1 MVSDKPPRRSKVE
14 KEPVTIDLTAEETN
28 PVAEPVRSNDTDEPV
43 TPAEQASEDTIVTE
57 EGKSDAP
64 AEPAPITAAIDDQVT
79 AEPTVEETK
88 TGVEA
93 TSPSDEATPAM
104 SNPFATKEPVE
115 DAFADDHKSRIAED
129 EPPRS
134 ATVAPEPEPAP
145 AAKQRPSP
153 AATTLVAA
161 GIFGGI
167 VALLLAG
174 SMQYAGYLPGATPAP
189 VANTAGLSSELAE
202 LRQEI
207 AALKSRPAAVAAPD
221 ASLTNRVAAL
231 EAVPKAS
238 SGASDQAL
246 AALRGELDK
255 LRATVQSSA
264 SADASLTSRMDQA
277 EAKLNDRGP
286 EQQVARAVAAA
297 ALKAAIDRG
306 GSFETELQ
314 TFATVAA
321 DDPAVAELQKF
332 AANGVPSRSELQR
345 DFPRVADSMLEAT
358 VQPDPNQGI
367 AGRLL
372 SSAMSVV
379 KVRRVGDVTGET
391 PEAIV
396 ARMEEGLRNG
406 NLQASV
412 REWDSLPEPAKTVSR
427 DFKQKLD
434 ARMQVENLVGGT
446 LTRAVAGTQG

>member
-1 MVSDKPPRRSKVE
+1 MVSEKPPRRSKVE
-14 KEPVTIDLTAEETN
+14 KEPVTIDLTAEETS

-43 TPAEQASEDTIVTE
+43 TQAGKAAEEAVVAEDGKIEAAADTAS
-57 EGKSDAP
+57 
-64 AEPAPITAAIDDQVT
+64 AIDDQLA
-79 AEPTVEETK
+79 AEPTVEEAKAET
-88 TGVEA
+88 A
-93 TSPSDEATPAM
+93 PSSDEAGSAN
-104 SNPFATKEPVE
+104 NPFATKAP
-115 DAFADDHKSRIAED
+115 AEEALSD
-129 EPPRS
+129 EPKSGFTMNEPPKS
-134 ATVAPEPEPAP
+134 ATVAPEPEPTP
-145 AAKQRPSP
+145 AVKQRTSP
-153 AATTLVAA
+153 ATTTLVAA
-161 GIFGGI
+161 GILGGI

-174 SMQYAGYLPGATPAP
+174 SMQYAGYLPGAKPAP
-189 VANTAGLSSELAE
+189 AANTAGLSSELAE

-207 AALKSRPAAVAAPD
+207 AALKSRPAAAAAPD
-221 ASLTNRVAAL
+221 TGLANRVAAL
-231 EAVPKAS
+231 ETAPRGSA
-238 SGASDQAL
+238 GSDQAL
-246 AALRGELDK
+246 ASLRTEIDR

-264 SADASLTSRMDQA
+264 SAEAGLKQRLDQA

-332 AANGVPSRSELQR
+332 AANGVPSRGELQR
-345 DFPRVADSMLEAT
+345 EFPHVADVMLEAT
-358 VQPDPNQGI
+358 AQPDPNQGI

-379 KVRRVGDVTGET
+379 KVRRVGDVEGET
-391 PEAIV
+391 PEAVV

-412 REWDSLPEPAKTVSR
+412 REWNSLPEPAKAVSR